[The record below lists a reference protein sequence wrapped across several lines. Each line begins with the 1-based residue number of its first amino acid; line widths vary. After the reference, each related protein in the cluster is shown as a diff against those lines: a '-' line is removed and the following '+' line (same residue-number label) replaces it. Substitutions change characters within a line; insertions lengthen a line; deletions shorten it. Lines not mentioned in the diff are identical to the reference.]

1 MKIYKRDYQRY
12 DTDGIDDICC
22 KELERAYK
30 EEDIIA
36 PLSDNEIIFRCWDF
50 YLEEYNTYKLNF
62 CPFCG
67 KKIKIKK

>member
-1 MKIYKRDYQRY
+1 METYKRDYQRY

-22 KELERAYK
+22 DEFKKAYE

-36 PLSDNEIIFRCWDF
+36 PLNDKKIIFRCLNF
-50 YLEEYNTYKLNF
+50 YLEEYNEYQLKY

-67 KKIKIKK
+67 KKIKIK